1 MLGLIVVA
9 AETGTGL
16 SPQALLDELLGA
28 PLLARG
34 IAGALPT
41 DEAVTGVLVVPADL
55 VDKVKAEV
63 VGRFGLDE
71 IDRVVAG
78 GPDRKSAL
86 QAGLDALPAD
96 VDIVIVQEGARAL
109 APVGLVDRV
118 VAAVRAISDDNA
130 GAVAAV
136 AAKDVIG
143 VDEGGSL
150 VSLDVRP
157 NLRVLQGPGVFKRNA
172 LVAAVAAGSSDG
184 DFSEVEACV
193 RGGGTV
199 TLVAGDDDN
208 RLLRDAAD
216 TSRALEVFSRRAAD
230 YAFVYPADL
239 LPDDPLQ
246 KALDPA
252 EARTSNG

>member
-16 SPQALLDELLGA
+16 APHALLDALLGA

-34 IAGALPT
+34 VAGALPT
-41 DEAVTGVLVVPADL
+41 DEACTGVLVVPADL

-63 VGRFGLDE
+63 IDRFGLDE

-96 VDIVIVQEGARAL
+96 VDVVIVQEGARAL
-109 APVGLVDRV
+109 TPVGLADKV
-118 VAAVRAISDDNA
+118 VAAARNA
-130 GAVAAV
+130 DGAVAAV
-136 AAKDVIG
+136 TLADVIG
-143 VDEGGSL
+143 ADEGGSL
-150 VSLDVRP
+150 MSLDVRP
-157 NLRVLQGPGVFKRNA
+157 NLRVLQGPSAFKVSA
-172 LVAAVAAGSSDG
+172 LKAALSANVEG
-184 DFSEVEACV
+184 DFSEVEACA
-193 RGGGTV
+193 RAGGTI
-199 TLVAGDDDN
+199 TLIPGDDDN

-216 TSRALEVFSRRAAD
+216 ASRALEVFSRRAAD
-230 YAFVYPADL
+230 YAFVYPSDL

-246 KALDPA
+246 KALDPS